1 MPQTSPRIA
10 SVGFSFWGGN
20 DRDSPVLVSEEDD
33 GQHTAFVF
41 ETFWNPDRV
50 SVTIVK
56 ELKKKAVYHLPDTHN
71 RRKTI
76 L

>member
-1 MPQTSPRIA
+1 M
-10 SVGFSFWGGN
+10 
-20 DRDSPVLVSEEDD
+20 VSEEDD

-41 ETFWNPDRV
+41 ERFWKPDRV

-56 ELKKKAVYHLPDTHN
+56 ELKKKTVYHLPDTHN